1 MWWGADTTGRGG
13 ADTAGCGLIHPVV
26 GGADTT
32 GSGGADTA
40 GCIYEHVRAYVHVHW
55 RCNSLMYVHK
65 NMYRCIDM
73 HV

>member
-1 MWWGADTTGRGG
+1 MTGLIQPVVNQYNTTDRVGAGN
-13 ADTAGCGLIHPVV
+13 AGCGLTHPVV
-26 GGADTT
+26 
-32 GSGGADTA
+32 GADTA